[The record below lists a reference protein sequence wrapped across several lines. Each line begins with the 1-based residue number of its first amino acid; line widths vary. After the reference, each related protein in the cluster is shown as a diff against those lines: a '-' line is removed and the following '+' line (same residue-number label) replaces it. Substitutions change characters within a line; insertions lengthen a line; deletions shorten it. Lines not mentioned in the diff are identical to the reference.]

1 MSTYDRCSLGAVVE
15 TIEMQAI
22 NEDYLTVAEAAALL
36 RVASSTI
43 RRWIRQGDIPAYRI
57 GKRRVA
63 LRRTDVDNMVAPVQS
78 ESKPA
83 HYTIYTDLSQV
94 PKLTPEDVQRSLEA
108 MERVRQINKVILARR
123 GGKPFESSVDIIRE
137 MREERMR
144 ELG

>member
-1 MSTYDRCSLGAVVE
+1 MRAME
-15 TIEMQAI
+15 E
-22 NEDYLTVAEAAALL
+22 EYLTVAEASSLL
-36 RVASSTI
+36 RVAPSTV
-43 RRWIRQGDIPAYRI
+43 RRWIREGDLPAYRL
-57 GKRRVA
+57 GKRRLA
-63 LRRTDVDNMVAPVQS
+63 LRRSDVDGMISPVHSKSAPG
-78 ESKPA
+78 

-108 MERVRQINKVILARR
+108 MERVRQINKEILARR

>member
-1 MSTYDRCSLGAVVE
+1 VITYDHYSWSAFVE
-15 TIEMQAI
+15 VREMHAI
-22 NEDYLTVAEAAALL
+22 DQEYLTVAEAAALL

-43 RRWIRQGDIPAYRI
+43 RRWIRQGDIPAYRV

-63 LRRTDVDNMVAPVQS
+63 LRRTDVDNMVAPVRP
-78 ESKPA
+78 ETEPA

-94 PKLTPEDVQRSLEA
+94 PKLTPDDIQRSLEA
-108 MERVRQINKVILARR
+108 MERIRQINKEILARR